1 MQQLIQLFDQH
12 GPLLVFLNV
21 LVEQLGAPI
30 PAAPTLIVAG
40 ALSMEGRFT
49 WQSMLILA
57 VVASGIANFAWYLA
71 GRRYG
76 VRILGLICRITISP
90 DACVRRTEK
99 IFTRWGVVSLL
110 VARFVPGLSAVASP
124 LAGAMELSAARFI
137 LFDTLGTAL
146 WAGIAIGAGAL
157 FHRQVDALI
166 QALSEIGG
174 GAILI
179 IGALLALYIAYRWI
193 ERQRLLRF
201 MRRHRIS
208 VEELH
213 TLITDGKAPII
224 VDVRSESVRR
234 DDPRRIPGALE
245 AELNDVQR
253 LLADVSLDREI
264 IFYCNCPNEAS
275 AAHAARL
282 LKRVGFKHVRPLV
295 GGLDAWISH
304 VKDYGQSSTA
314 IGEPHGFAKRHSGS

>member
-1 MQQLIQLFDQH
+1 VQQLLRLFDQH

-21 LVEQLGAPI
+21 LVEQLGAPV
-30 PAAPTLIVAG
+30 PAVPTLIVAG
-40 ALSMEGRFT
+40 ALSVEGRFA
-49 WQSMLILA
+49 WHSVLILA
-57 VVASGIANFAWYLA
+57 VLASGIANFSWYLA

-76 VRILGLICRITISP
+76 VRILGLVCRITISP

-99 IFTRWGVVSLL
+99 VFARWGITSLL

-124 LAGAMELSAARFI
+124 LAGAMALPAARFV
-137 LFDTLGTAL
+137 LFDTVGTAL
-146 WAGIAIGAGAL
+146 WASAAFGVGAL

-166 QALSEIGG
+166 RALSETGG

-201 MRRHRIS
+201 VRTHRIS

-213 TLITDGKAPII
+213 ALVEQGSPPVI
-224 VDVRSESVRR
+224 VDVRASRVRQ

-245 AELNDVQR
+245 GDLDEVQR
-253 LLADVSLDREI
+253 LLADVPLDQEI
-264 IFYCNCPNEAS
+264 VFYCNCPNEAS
-275 AAHAARL
+275 AAYAARL
-282 LKRVGFKHVRPLV
+282 LQRAGFKHARPLS
-295 GGLDAWISH
+295 GGLDAWVSH
-304 VKDYGQSSTA
+304 AEQ
-314 IGEPHGFAKRHSGS
+314 RHSAEIANAVEDFKSTTPP